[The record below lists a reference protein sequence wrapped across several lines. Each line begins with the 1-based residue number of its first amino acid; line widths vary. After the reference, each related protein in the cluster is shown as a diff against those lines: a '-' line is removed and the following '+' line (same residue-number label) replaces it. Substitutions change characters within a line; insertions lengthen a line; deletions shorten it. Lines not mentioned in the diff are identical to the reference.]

1 MKDNEK
7 LVLSGVF
14 IVLLLWLIWT
24 SYWTAKL
31 SVSLPGIYLVPDPF
45 ARLYLSTTLSVTFLF
60 TGLTARTMAAV
71 LAIFAFAIYYRKG
84 WSPAVRKIVGAVI
97 TLEAAYLIS
106 IIPTAWI
113 GPDVGDFTL
122 IPEATIPSLF
132 EAIFVPI
139 PLIILAIRLR
149 WLGKPGT
156 AVRWACISGVM
167 YIFALWVRFTGQWVA
182 TIIQPELYTTFFG
195 GFPAHGIGYI
205 LNYPLNMLSFIL
217 TVVGLPLIAIF
228 LLITSLPSIRNI
240 GARLDMHRIGLIL
253 TLLGGYFMVV
263 FFMLYALP
271 EYVGGRSIAGMFF
284 MGHNVDL
291 WMLALPII
299 GVPLMLLEKKDK
311 KTEKNA

>member
-7 LVLSGVF
+7 LVISGVF
-14 IVLLLWLIWT
+14 VVLFLWLVWT
-24 SYWTAKL
+24 SYWAAKL
-31 SVSLPGIYLVPDPF
+31 GVSLPGIYLVPDPL

-60 TGLTARTMAAV
+60 TGLMTRTVAAV
-71 LAIFAFAIYYRKG
+71 LAILTFAIYYKKG
-84 WSPAVRKIVGAVI
+84 WTPGVRKMVGAVI
-97 TLEAAYLIS
+97 TLEAVYLIS

-149 WLGKPGT
+149 WPGKPGT
-156 AVRWACISGVM
+156 ALRWACISGVM

-205 LNYPLNMLSFIL
+205 LNYPLNTLSFIL
-217 TVVGLPLIAIF
+217 TVVGLPLIAI
-228 LLITSLPSIRNI
+228 LLLVTSLPSIRNI
-240 GARLDMHRIGLIL
+240 GARLDMRRIGLIL

-263 FFMLYALP
+263 FFILNALP
-271 EYVGGRSIAGMFF
+271 EYVGGRSIAAMFF
-284 MGHNVDL
+284 AGHNVDL
-291 WMLALPII
+291 WMLALPIV
-299 GVPLMLLEKKDK
+299 GVPLMLSEKKDK
-311 KTEKNA
+311 K